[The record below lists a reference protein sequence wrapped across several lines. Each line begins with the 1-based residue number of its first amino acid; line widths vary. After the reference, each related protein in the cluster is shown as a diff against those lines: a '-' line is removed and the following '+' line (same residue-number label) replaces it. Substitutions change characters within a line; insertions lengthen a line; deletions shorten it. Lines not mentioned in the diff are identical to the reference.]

1 MDIYFYLLIILLIL
15 AVIDLI
21 VGVSNDAVN
30 FLNSAIGSKV
40 FSFKT
45 IMITASLGI
54 FIGAVFSSGMME
66 VARKGIFNPQYFSF
80 YDIMVIFLA
89 VMLADILLL
98 DIFNTLGMPTS
109 TTVSIVFDLLGAAVG
124 VGLMKT
130 LNNQQDLGNIVQYIN
145 TASALKIISGI
156 LLSVV
161 IAFTVG
167 AIVMYISRLV
177 FSFQFNVKKQ
187 VISTSI
193 FAGISFAAITY
204 FIILKG
210 LKGTDFYSGIK
221 IYIHEYT
228 TMIIIGSLIF
238 WTIIS
243 YILLKFFKI
252 NVLHLIV
259 LLGTFSLALAFAG
272 NDLVNFI
279 GVPIAGY
286 NSYIAWIHSGVPAT
300 EFMMDVL
307 GKKVPT
313 PLLFLIGAALIMIL
327 TLWFSSKAKKV
338 AKTSI
343 DLSAQGEIEER
354 FQATPVSR
362 AVVKGAI
369 AMNKAFSSIIPQ
381 STRIWIDS
389 RFRTPAIQIKKRED
403 IPEFDLIRASVNLLV
418 AAILISIATSMKLP
432 LSTTYVTFMVA
443 MGASLADRAWGRESA
458 VYRIAGVFSVIAGW
472 FLTAFSAF
480 FLAFIISVLIYKFG
494 FYLAILFFFAELL
507 MLYISSKKHKQ
518 EVAEDKEELFDVNQT
533 NEILDEQKS
542 TELLINESLSNINK
556 VIGYIN
562 KLYDNTV
569 EGLTKYDL
577 DLLKKNDKNVKKI
590 YKQGNKLKDK
600 LYYII
605 KSYSGNDLV
614 ISSNYI
620 KLMDKIQDL
629 IQSIHYVS
637 KSSKE
642 YVDNTHSPLTPQ
654 QILDLQ
660 KIRDEM
666 VRFMNSMQVALNN
679 RDLSKLKFVYKTN
692 NLDKIIEEAINHQVQ
707 CIQEGK
713 CGSKNSRLY
722 LGLLLE
728 TKDIEDSLKKLVRV
742 IIEATKSLELKRLSL
757 STLKKEEKAKEIS
770 PVKKE
775 KTETKQEEAKKL
787 EEKKPEEKKLL
798 SQKDNK
804 KEGGKIEEK
813 KISSQKEKKEEKK
826 EEKKD
831 KNGNK
836 ENK

>member
-1 MDIYFYLLIILLIL
+1 MDIYFFLIIILLIL

-21 VGVSNDAVN
+21 VGVSNDAIN
-30 FLNSAIGSKV
+30 FLNSAIGSRV
-40 FSFKT
+40 FSFRT

-66 VARKGIFNPQYFSF
+66 VARKGIFNPGHFSF
-80 YDIMVIFLA
+80 NDIMVIFLA

-98 DIFNTLGMPTS
+98 DIFNSLGMPTS

-130 LNNQQDLGNIVQYIN
+130 MANKQDLGTIVQYIN

-161 IAFTVG
+161 IAFSVG

-187 VISTSI
+187 VISTAV
-193 FAGISFAAITY
+193 FAGISFASITY

-210 LKGTDFYSGIK
+210 LKGTDFYSDIK
-221 IYIHEYT
+221 VYIHDYT
-228 TMIIIGSLIF
+228 PLIILGSLVF

-252 NVLHLIV
+252 NVLHLII

-286 NSYIAWIHSGVPAT
+286 NSYSAWLNSGIPAD

-313 PLLFLIGAALIMIL
+313 PMAFLIGAAIIMVA
-327 TLWFSSKAKKV
+327 TLWLSSKAKKV
-338 AKTSI
+338 AKTAI

-369 AMNKAFSSIIPQ
+369 GVNKAFSSLIPE
-381 STRIWIDS
+381 STRMWIDS
-389 RFRTPAIQIKKRED
+389 RFRTPAIQLKKQNN
-403 IPEFDLIRASVNLLV
+403 IPEFDVIRASVNLLV

-480 FLAFIISVLIYKFG
+480 FISFTIAILIYKFG
-494 FYLAILFFFAELL
+494 FYLAILFFIGELV
-507 MLYISSKKHKQ
+507 MLYLSGKRHKQ
-518 EVAEDKEELFDVNQT
+518 EIEEEKEELFGVNQENKT
-533 NEILDEQKS
+533 IDVEKTTEI
-542 TELLINESLSNINK
+542 LINESLSNINK

-569 EGLTKYDL
+569 QGLTKYNL
-577 DLLKKNDKNVKKI
+577 DLLKKNDKSVKKI

-642 YVDNTHSPLTPQ
+642 YVDNTHTPLTTQ
-654 QILDLQ
+654 QIIDLQ

-666 VRFMNSMQVALNN
+666 VKFMNNMQLALNN

-692 NLDKIIEEAINHQVQ
+692 NLDKILEEAINHQVQ

-713 CGSKNSRLY
+713 CGSKNSRLF

-742 IIEATKSLELKRLSL
+742 IIEATKSLELKGSFINKEII
-757 STLKKEEKAKEIS
+757 SELKKEEKTEF
-770 PVKKE
+770 
-775 KTETKQEEAKKL
+775 KTESKT
-787 EEKKPEEKKLL
+787 EKNEVN
-798 SQKDNK
+798 KDN
-804 KEGGKIEEK
+804 E
-813 KISSQKEKKEEKK
+813 
-826 EEKKD
+826 D
-831 KNGNK
+831 KNPKN
-836 ENK
+836 N

>member
-1 MDIYFYLLIILLIL
+1 MDIYFLLIIILLVL

-21 VGVSNDAVN
+21 VGVSNDAIN
-30 FLNSAIGSKV
+30 FLNSAIGSRV
-40 FSFKT
+40 FSYRT

-66 VARKGIFNPQYFSF
+66 VARKGIFNPGFFSF
-80 YDIMVIFLA
+80 HDIMIIFLA

-98 DIFNTLGMPTS
+98 DIFNSLGMPTS

-130 LNNQQDLGNIVQYIN
+130 LHNKEDLGTIVQYIN

-187 VISTSI
+187 ILSTSI
-193 FAGISFAAITY
+193 FAGISFASITY

-210 LKGTDFYSGIK
+210 LKGTDFYSDIK
-221 IYIHEYT
+221 GYIHDYT
-228 TMIIIGSLIF
+228 FQIIIGSLIF
-238 WTIIS
+238 WTVIS
-243 YILLKFFKI
+243 YLLLKFFKV
-252 NVLHLIV
+252 NVLHLII

-286 NSYIAWIHSGVPAT
+286 NSYQAWQASGLAPT

-313 PLLFLIGAALIMIL
+313 PMLFLIGAAVIMVA
-327 TLWFSSKAKKV
+327 TLWLSSKAKKV
-338 AKTSI
+338 AKTAI

-369 AMNKAFSSIIPQ
+369 AVNKAFSSIVPEQ
-381 STRIWIDS
+381 TRIWIDS

-480 FLAFIISVLIYKFG
+480 FIAFTIAILIYKFG
-494 FYLAILFFFAELL
+494 FYLAIAFFIGELI
-507 MLYISSKKHKQ
+507 MLYLSGKKHKE
-518 EVAEDKEELFDVNQT
+518 EVEEEKEELFDVKQDNQV
-533 NEILDEQKS
+533 LDEQKS
-542 TELLINESLSNINK
+542 TEILINESLSNINK

-569 EGLTKYDL
+569 EGLTSYDL

-605 KSYSGNDLV
+605 KSYSGKDLV

-629 IQSIHYVS
+629 IQSIHFVS

-642 YVDNTHSPLTPQ
+642 YVDNTHTPLTKQ

-666 VRFMNSMQVALNN
+666 VKFMNNMQLALNN

-692 NLDKIIEEAINHQVQ
+692 YLDKLLEEAIDHQVQ
-707 CIQEGK
+707 CIQEGN

-742 IIEATKSLELKRLSL
+742 IIEATKTLALKQNPQIKA
-757 STLKKEEKAKEIS
+757 LKKEEKENNEAA
-770 PVKKE
+770 KKE
-775 KTETKQEEAKKL
+775 FESLKNEEKNE
-787 EEKKPEEKKLL
+787 EEKKA
-798 SQKDNK
+798 S
-804 KEGGKIEEK
+804 
-813 KISSQKEKKEEKK
+813 
-826 EEKKD
+826 
-831 KNGNK
+831 NK
-836 ENK
+836 ENDENQTPKDEK